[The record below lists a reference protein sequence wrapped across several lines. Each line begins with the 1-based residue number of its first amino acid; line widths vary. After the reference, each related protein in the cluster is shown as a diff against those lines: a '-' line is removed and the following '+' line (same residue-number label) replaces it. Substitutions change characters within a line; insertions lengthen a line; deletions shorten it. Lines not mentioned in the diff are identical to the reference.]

1 MNTLDINRAQLYS
14 CMPISNSRLYDSDF
28 LQTLTKLSE
37 QHSPRSS
44 KAKTE
49 KSIEILEE
57 NMVSAPRFKKSV
69 FSNSYKSFK
78 ISK

>member
-1 MNTLDINRAQLYS
+1 MNTLEINRAQIYS
-14 CMPISNSRLYDSDF
+14 CMPVSNSRLYDSDF
-28 LQTLTKLSE
+28 LQSLAKLSE
-37 QHSPRSS
+37 HHSPRSS

-57 NMVSAPRFKKSV
+57 NMVSASRFRRSV

-78 ISK
+78 MSK